1 MLTSGSIVK
10 ISSALVKAQAEMPLV
25 PMNTENPFYH
35 SKFADLGSVIKTTRP
50 VLAKNGLAI
59 SQWPTTSGD
68 GQVGLTTRLIHES
81 GEWLEDTVFIKA
93 VPEQKNPAQA
103 AGITITY
110 LKRYCW
116 SAVLG
121 IYTDEDTDGERL
133 AKDSEPELTEEEKEL
148 KKLKKLIVTVGK
160 ELGGKENQKVV
171 ELIKEYDETGNP
183 NNINNIGVAK
193 SLLAKLNLM
202 TEQDE
207 YKSQK
212 ENQ

>member
-1 MLTSGSIVK
+1 MRTSETIEK
-10 ISSALVKAQAEMPLV
+10 ISEALVAAQAEMPLV

-50 VLAKNGLAI
+50 ILAKHNLAI
-59 SQWPTTSGD
+59 TQWPTTSED
-68 GQVGLTTRLIHES
+68 GQVGLTTRLLHGS

-121 IYTDEDTDGERL
+121 IYTDEDTDGEGL
-133 AKDSEPELTEEEKEL
+133 AKYVEPELTEEEKEL

-160 ELGGKENQKVV
+160 ELGGKDNAEVV
-171 ELIKEYDETGNP
+171 AVITQYAESGNP
-183 NNINNIGVAK
+183 NDIIDIGVAK
-193 SLLAKLNLM
+193 TLLVKLNGM
-202 TEQDE
+202 TE
-207 YKSQK
+207 KK
-212 ENQ
+212 EQE